1 MNVAHMSPHG
11 VVGRL
16 FEVVQVVAD
25 VFFNRRL
32 CFSLESL
39 Y

>member
-11 VVGRL
+11 VPGRL
-16 FEVVQVVAD
+16 FEVVQVSAD
-25 VFFNRRL
+25 VFFNRHL
-32 CFSLESL
+32 CFSFDSF